1 MNAELEVCAAAFFR
15 IKGKNVVTE
24 QEFTMSVAFDNKW
37 MSVKEAE
44 QLIKSL
50 VSAGILVKSNGYLK
64 PANDLSAVH
73 VPIAYRPSEE
83 LKKSLA
89 GTSETK
95 APAAAPEPPADIF
108 MELIGVAVANGIP
121 KGKFVAES
129 NIIKKRL
136 GVETCVAALLL
147 LRDNGIKIDGY
158 KDRVYTQ
165 VLGK

>member
-37 MSVKEAE
+37 MSVKEAN
-44 QLIKSL
+44 QLMKVL
-50 VSAGILVKSNGYLK
+50 VSEGILTRSNGYLK
-64 PANDLSAVH
+64 PAKDLSATQ

-83 LKKSLA
+83 LRKSLA
-89 GTSETK
+89 GTSEKK
-95 APAAAPEPPADIF
+95 APAAAPEPPADI
-108 MELIGVAVANGIP
+108 V
-121 KGKFVAES
+121 
-129 NIIKKRL
+129 KKRL

-147 LRDNGIKIDGY
+147 LRDNGIDIERY
-158 KDRVYTQ
+158 KDRVYAQ

>member
-1 MNAELEVCAAAFFR
+1 MNSELEVCAAAFFR

-44 QLIKSL
+44 QLIRVL
-50 VSAGILVKSNGYLK
+50 VANGILIRSNGYLK
-64 PANDLSAVH
+64 PAHDFSAVR
-73 VPIAYRPSEE
+73 VPIAYRPSDE
-83 LKKSLA
+83 LRKSLA
-89 GTSETK
+89 GTTEVK

-108 MELIGVAVANGIP
+108 MELIDVAVANGIA

-147 LRDNGIKIDGY
+147 LRDNGIDIERY
-158 KDRVYTQ
+158 KDRVYAQ